1 MIVTAFALKN
11 GLEVYPLNTLD
22 RCSAAS
28 VRQKGMMHQHMS
40 EKDFLAIPLLL
51 FIVSSMS
58 CAPSGRGY
66 YEGVAEQANRQDQPS
81 PSQVPSENHSAKWWH
96 GPGGE
101 EAIIDIDFDTDG
113 LKIEVFRTYLK
124 RYKINSPIG
133 LGWTHNYLMHFRPLP
148 QQQLKLFDARG
159 SESIFFPSGP
169 GLFTLLSG
177 DIRRLSQDPDGTLKF
192 PQRDGTVLQFNRKG
206 RLTSIIG
213 KNGNTIT
220 VAYGEEGYLQSIRDR
235 TGNGLT
241 FHYDPVTHR
250 LNLISDHEGRSASY
264 EHDHVG
270 NLTLVTNAKG
280 LTTKYTYDQ
289 RNNIA
294 FVQ

>member
-1 MIVTAFALKN
+1 
-11 GLEVYPLNTLD
+11 
-22 RCSAAS
+22 
-28 VRQKGMMHQHMS
+28 MMHQHMS
-40 EKDFLAIPLLL
+40 EKAFLAIPLLL

-101 EAIIDIDFDTDG
+101 EAVIDIAFDTDG

-159 SESIFFPSGP
+159 SESSFFY
-169 GLFTLLSG
+169 
-177 DIRRLSQDPDGTLKF
+177 DC
-192 PQRDGTVLQFNRKG
+192 
-206 RLTSIIG
+206 
-213 KNGNTIT
+213 
-220 VAYGEEGYLQSIRDR
+220 
-235 TGNGLT
+235 TGGLT
-241 FHYDPVTHR
+241 
-250 LNLISDHEGRSASY
+250 
-264 EHDHVG
+264 
-270 NLTLVTNAKG
+270 
-280 LTTKYTYDQ
+280 
-289 RNNIA
+289 
-294 FVQ
+294 